1 MRHQYN
7 LDPPKSIFR
16 RMWLLIDRFIRAHKT
31 ISIAFVVALLLIV
44 TFAVKNTHSVPICRS
59 QPEIEIVNESSGESR
74 ELSRQKINSST
85 IKQDTTV
92 HFQQYVTNVSQI
104 FSRRISHISPCKQVA
119 NAKPQVKLIFVYRPL
134 TSDGIAPFDFER
146 HKRDPVRPLDSPW
159 VKIAINKSP
168 NPFIQAVFIWSARQ
182 YLLDQALLSGMSA
195 SSTKSPLPLE
205 LDTFINYGDKHF
217 EMYGSMGISRTPAKL
232 AAVEATLA
240 RLLPADILWLFD
252 DSLVTRNNMM
262 EDGSIRATEFDLEQ
276 IGHGGYIEL
285 TNRLIDNFFAS
296 EKTESRYESIIDLQD
311 KIDIGN
317 YRFTLSH
324 FSYKR

>member
-1 MRHQYN
+1 MRHQFN
-7 LDPPKSIFR
+7 SDPPKSIVR
-16 RMWLLIDRFIRAHKT
+16 RMYLWIDRFIRAHKT
-31 ISIAFVVALLLIV
+31 VAIAFVVALLLIIA
-44 TFAVKNTHSVPICRS
+44 FAVKNTHSVPICRS
-59 QPEIEIVNESSGESR
+59 QPEIEIVNESNSESR

-85 IKQDTTV
+85 IKQDTSV
-92 HFQQYVTNVSQI
+92 HFQQYVTNVSEI
-104 FSRRISHISPCKQVA
+104 FARRISQIEPCKQAA
-119 NAKPQVKLIFVYRPL
+119 NVKPQVKLIFVYRPL

-146 HKRDPVRPLDSPW
+146 HKRDPVRQLDSPW
-159 VKIAINKSP
+159 VKLAINKSP

-195 SSTKSPLPLE
+195 SSTKSPMPLE
-205 LDTFINYGDKHF
+205 PDTFIKYGDKHF
-217 EMYGSMGISRTPAKL
+217 EMYSSMGISRTPAKL
-232 AAVEATLA
+232 AAVETTLA

-252 DSLVTRNNMM
+252 HALVSRMGMM

-296 EKTESRYESIIDLQD
+296 EKTENRYESILDLQD

-317 YRFTLSH
+317 YRFTLPH
-324 FSYKR
+324 FGYKP